1 MASAKITLIGLSK
14 YYSQIGKS
22 LWDGF
27 TLPSG
32 IDRDVLVDSIILR
45 GGEFEVLYADPEF
58 YKQAINAF
66 FRKHNRTFTK
76 WYEALQIEY
85 NPLENYDRLE
95 EWNDKATG
103 KSNDKSS
110 GSVTNKVSAYN
121 TSNLQTVSKDDTTA
135 SSDTSMENE
144 NIRKG
149 RAHGNIGVTTSQQML
164 QSELDINAWNVYEH
178 IADLFCDELTI
189 MVY

>member
-1 MASAKITLIGLSK
+1 MASAKITLTGLSQ
-14 YYSQIGKS
+14 YYSMRNMS

-27 TLPSG
+27 ILPDG
-32 IDRDVLVDSIILR
+32 IDRDVLVDTIILR
-45 GGEFEVLYADPEF
+45 GGEFEVLYAEPEF

-76 WYEALQIEY
+76 WYEALQLEY
-85 NPLENYDRLE
+85 NPIENYDRLE
-95 EWNDKATG
+95 EWNDKSIG
-103 KSNDKSS
+103 KSNDESS

-121 TSNLQTVSKDDTTA
+121 TSNLQAVSKDDTTA

-149 RAHGNIGVTTSQQML
+149 RTHGNIGVTTSQQML
-164 QSELDINAWNVYEH
+164 QSELDINAWNLYEH
-178 IADLFCDELTI
+178 IADMFCDELTI

>member
-1 MASAKITLIGLSK
+1 MASAKITLIGLSQ
-14 YYSQIGKS
+14 YMAMSDKS
-22 LWDGF
+22 LWDEF
-27 TLPSG
+27 ILPSG

-45 GGEFEVLYADPEF
+45 GGEFEVLYAEPEF
-58 YKQAINAF
+58 FKQAINAF

-85 NPLENYDRLE
+85 NPLENYDRME

-121 TSNLQTVSKDDTTA
+121 TSNLQIASKDDTTA

-144 NIRKG
+144 NKRTG

-164 QSELDINAWNVYEH
+164 QSELDINAWNLYEH

>member
-1 MASAKITLIGLSK
+1 MASAKITLMGLSQ
-14 YYSQIGKS
+14 YMAMCEKS
-22 LWDGF
+22 LWDEF
-27 TLPSG
+27 ILPAG

-45 GGEFEVLYADPEF
+45 GGEFEVLYAEPEF

-76 WYEALQIEY
+76 WYETLQLEY
-85 NPLENYDRLE
+85 NPIENYDRME

-121 TSNLQTVSKDDTTA
+121 TSNLQTVSKDDTSA

-144 NIRKG
+144 NKRTG
-149 RAHGNIGVTTSQQML
+149 RAHGNIGVTTSQMMVS
-164 QSELDINAWNVYEH
+164 SELDINAWNLYEH

>member
-1 MASAKITLIGLSK
+1 MASAKITLMGLSQ
-14 YYSQIGKS
+14 YMAMCDKS
-22 LWDGF
+22 LWDEF
-27 TLPSG
+27 ILPAG

-45 GGEFEVLYADPEF
+45 SGEFEVLYAEPDF

-76 WYEALQIEY
+76 WYETLQLEY
-85 NPLENYDRLE
+85 NPIENYDRME

-110 GSVTNKVSAYN
+110 GCVTNKVSAYN
-121 TSNLQTVSKDDTTA
+121 TSNLQTVSKDDTSA

-144 NIRKG
+144 NKRTG
-149 RAHGNIGVTTSQQML
+149 RAHGNIGVTTSQMMVS
-164 QSELDINAWNVYEH
+164 SELDINAWNLYEH

>member
-1 MASAKITLIGLSK
+1 MASAKITLIGLSQ
-14 YYSQIGKS
+14 YMAMCDKS
-22 LWDGF
+22 LWDEF
-27 TLPSG
+27 ILPAG

-45 GGEFEVLYADPEF
+45 GGEFEVLYAEPEF

-76 WYEALQIEY
+76 WYEALQLEY
-85 NPLENYDRLE
+85 NPLENYDRME
-95 EWNDKATG
+95 DWTDKAKG
-103 KSNDKSS
+103 KSNDNSS

-135 SSDTSMENE
+135 SSDTTMQNE
-144 NIRKG
+144 NKRTG

-164 QSELDINAWNVYEH
+164 QSELDINAWNLYEH

>member
-1 MASAKITLIGLSK
+1 MASAKITLMGLSK
-14 YYSQIGKS
+14 YYSQMGKS

-27 TLPSG
+27 TIPSG
-32 IDRDVLVDSIILR
+32 IDRNVLVDSIILR

-144 NIRKG
+144 NKRTG

-164 QSELDINAWNVYEH
+164 QSELDINAWNLYEH

>member
-85 NPLENYDRLE
+85 NPLENYDRME

-121 TSNLQTVSKDDTTA
+121 TSNLQPVSKDDTTA

-144 NIRKG
+144 NKRTG

-164 QSELDINAWNVYEH
+164 QSELDINAWNLYDH